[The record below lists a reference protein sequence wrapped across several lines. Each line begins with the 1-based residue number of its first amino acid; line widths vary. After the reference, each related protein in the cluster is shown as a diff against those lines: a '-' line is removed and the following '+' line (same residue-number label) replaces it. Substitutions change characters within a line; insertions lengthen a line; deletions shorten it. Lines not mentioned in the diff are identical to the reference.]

1 MYKNSLGTIFFCAT
15 VFSSLLLKNE
25 LSTFRKSKTLINE
38 KKLISTTIQ
47 NSVVEYL
54 EKFIEPEPKCNNKL
68 KAIKDFFTFNY
79 YNKRNKKTIFGQL
92 KKIWKQKTKN
102 MEQLP
107 RICLIGLL
115 SAAYIYSLL
124 SLTVSVL
131 KFLLVCRNF

>member
-54 EKFIEPEPKCNNKL
+54 KKFIKPEPKCSNKL
-68 KAIKDFFTFNY
+68 NAIKSFLPSTTTI
-79 YNKRNKKTIFGQL
+79 KQTKKL
-92 KKIWKQKTKN
+92 
-102 MEQLP
+102 
-107 RICLIGLL
+107 
-115 SAAYIYSLL
+115 YS
-124 SLTVSVL
+124 V
-131 KFLLVCRNF
+131 N